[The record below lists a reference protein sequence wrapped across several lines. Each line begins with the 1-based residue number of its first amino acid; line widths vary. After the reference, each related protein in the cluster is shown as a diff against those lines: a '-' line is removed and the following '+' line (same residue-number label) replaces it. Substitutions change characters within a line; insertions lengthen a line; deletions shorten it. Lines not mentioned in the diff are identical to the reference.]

1 VAVARQR
8 LEGRPRLASIGWL
21 AIDRPSQRHHGVGP
35 KYGAVRYLLADGMS
49 LPIGVLGRHL
59 VGRPRHDLLDLGH
72 ADLKCHA

>member
-1 VAVARQR
+1 
-8 LEGRPRLASIGWL
+8 
-21 AIDRPSQRHHGVGP
+21 
-35 KYGAVRYLLADGMS
+35 MS